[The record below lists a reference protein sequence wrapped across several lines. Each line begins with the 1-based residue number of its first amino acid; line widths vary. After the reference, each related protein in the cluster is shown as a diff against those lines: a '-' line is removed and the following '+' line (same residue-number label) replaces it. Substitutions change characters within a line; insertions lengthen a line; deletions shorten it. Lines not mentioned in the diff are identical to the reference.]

1 MRFLFTTFEGG
12 GHVPAMLV
20 VAHEL
25 RRRGHAVTVADAW
38 ANGRHCA
45 AKIDVESGVM
55 SAGASP
61 RSAYA
66 YAIGR

>member
-1 MRFLFTTFEGG
+1 MRRTSNRD
-12 GHVPAMLV
+12 A
-20 VAHEL
+20 
-25 RRRGHAVTVADAW
+25 RRGHAVTVAEAW

-45 AKIDVESGVM
+45 ESGVM